1 MARIMLVDD
10 EPHNLSAMG
19 RVLRMQG
26 DHEIERFEQPA
37 AALERAREIPFDIVI
52 ADYRM
57 PGMDGALFL
66 QAFRQIQPHAYRIIV
81 SGYADSELFRSAIN
95 QAQLHR
101 FIEKPADNMVLL
113 QAVEEGL
120 AQSAL
125 QREVV
130 QLREEME
137 QVRKLL
143 DTRTALLKQVAED
156 SPGALPADWEE
167 APD

>member
-1 MARIMLVDD
+1 MAHIMLVDD
-10 EPHNLSAMG
+10 EPHNLSAMM

-26 DHEIERFEQPA
+26 DHEIERFDAPA
-37 AALERAREIPFDIVI
+37 AALERARETQFDIVI

-57 PGMDGALFL
+57 PEMDGARFL
-66 QAFRQIQPHAYRIIV
+66 QAFRQLQPNAYRIIV
-81 SGYADSELFRSAIN
+81 SGYADSELLRSAIN

-101 FIEKPADNMVLL
+101 FIEKPVDNMVLL
-113 QAVEEGL
+113 EAVEEGL

-130 QLREEME
+130 ELREEME

-156 SPGALPADWEE
+156 CPGALPADWEGH
-167 APD
+167 PD

>member
-10 EPHNLSAMG
+10 EPHNLSAMM

-26 DHEIERFEQPA
+26 EHEIERFETPA
-37 AALERAREIPFDIVI
+37 AALARAQETQFDIVI

-57 PGMDGALFL
+57 PEMDGARFL
-66 QAFRQIQPHAYRIIV
+66 QAFRQLQPHAYRIIV

-101 FIEKPADNMVLL
+101 FIEKPVDNMVLL
-113 QAVEEGL
+113 QAVEEGS
-120 AQSAL
+120 AQGAL

-130 QLREEME
+130 ELRTELEQL
-137 QVRKLL
+137 QHLL
-143 DTRTALLKQVAED
+143 DARTSLLQQVAEQHPD
-156 SPGALPADWEE
+156 VLPKDWEE
-167 APD
+167 KRN